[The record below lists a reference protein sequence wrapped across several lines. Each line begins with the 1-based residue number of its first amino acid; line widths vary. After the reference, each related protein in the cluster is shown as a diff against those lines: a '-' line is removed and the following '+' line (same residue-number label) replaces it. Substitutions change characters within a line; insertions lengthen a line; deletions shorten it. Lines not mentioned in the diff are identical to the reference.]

1 MTAPAAGP
9 SPAGGRGPR
18 VSVVG
23 ASGYL
28 GGELLRVLA
37 RHPGVEL
44 AAATSRRFA
53 GRSVGRAHPNLRGLD
68 LTFTSVEGPDDLG
81 ALADPDLV
89 FLATPHGVAGRLLPA
104 LAETGVRVVDLS
116 ADHRLRDP
124 ALYARTYGG
133 DHPHPE
139 MLGKVVYGLP
149 ELHRDELAGADLASG
164 TGCIATAAIL
174 ALRPLADAGVVD
186 PDRVVVDAKVGSSA
200 AGAPGTGGG
209 DGGADGGG
217 DAGAGAGAASAA
229 SHHPERAGVVRP
241 YALAGHR
248 HEAEVLQETGVRA
261 GLSVHAVEM
270 VRGLSATVH
279 AWTADGHGDLE
290 VRDLWRIFRDAW
302 GDEPFVRL
310 VRERDGLY
318 RYPEPKVVV
327 GTNEAHVG
335 FDVAAPAAGSAGGDG
350 AVRLAAVCAL
360 DNLGKGG
367 ALNGVQAMNLMLGLD
382 ERAGL
387 DLVGTHP

>member
-1 MTAPAAGP
+1 MTAATPT
-9 SPAGGRGPR
+9 GRPR

-28 GGELLRVLA
+28 GGELLRVLS
-37 RHPGVEL
+37 RHPGVDL
-44 AAATSRRFA
+44 AAATSRRLA
-53 GRSVGRAHPNLRGLD
+53 GRGVGRAHPHLRGLD
-68 LTFTSVEGPDDLG
+68 LTFSGFEGPTDLA
-81 ALADPDLV
+81 ALADPDVV
-89 FLATPHGVAGRLLPA
+89 FLATPHGVAADLLPD
-104 LAETGVRVVDLS
+104 LAATGVRVVDLS

-124 ALYARTYGG
+124 AVHRRHYGG

-139 MLGKVVYGLP
+139 WLGKVVYGLP
-149 ELHRDELAGADLASG
+149 ELHRDALAGATCASG
-164 TGCIATAAIL
+164 TGCIATATIL
-174 ALRPLADAGVVD
+174 ALWPLARAGVLD
-186 PDRVVVDAKVGSSA
+186 ADRVVVDAKVGSSA
-200 AGAPGTGGG
+200 AGAPGAGGG
-209 DGGADGGG
+209 AG
-217 DAGAGAGAASAA
+217 DSLTSAA

-241 YALAGHR
+241 YALTGHR
-248 HEAEVLQETGVRA
+248 HEAEVLQETGVPA

-270 VRGLSATVH
+270 VRGVSATVH
-279 AWTADGHGDLE
+279 GWTAVGEEALS
-290 VRDLWRIFRDAW
+290 VTDLWRIVRDAY
-302 GDEPFVRL
+302 GDEPFVRI

-335 FDVAAPAAGSAGGDG
+335 FDVAPPADG
-350 AVRLAAVCAL
+350 RDAARVVAVCAL

-367 ALNGVQAMNLMLGLD
+367 AQNGVQTMNLMLGLD